1 MQRKQD
7 LIESLTGI
15 KSSKKSYYT
24 ELKKTMAQMQ
34 KKNAELA
41 IINDMMKSF
50 DLDMSIDAM
59 LKNLLE
65 KLKPIFRLSRL
76 SFTMLE
82 DSQLVLKNV
91 YPTSSFFRPVG
102 CEINNKNSLNGK
114 VIKEKRIIGQKPK
127 NNIWDR
133 TWKKRLLSNYK

>member
-76 SFTMLE
+76 SFAMLE
-82 DSQLVLKNV
+82 DSQLVLKKCL
-91 YPTSSFFRPVG
+91 SH
-102 CEINNKNSLNGK
+102 K
-114 VIKEKRIIGQKPK
+114 Q
-127 NNIWDR
+127 
-133 TWKKRLLSNYK
+133 LLKASRV